1 MALPEHRNLPQQNKA
16 KNMEQET
23 GWMLPLQIL
32 TITTEELILR
42 KENEKKKSKENDHIF
57 MTKRSGLGNIV

>member
-1 MALPEHRNLPQQNKA
+1 
-16 KNMEQET
+16 
-23 GWMLPLQIL
+23 MLPLQIL

-42 KENEKKKSKENDHIF
+42 KENEKKKKSKENDHIF